1 MRFSRVALL
10 TLALAC
16 VAIPPPTHGAS
27 SGAAVTVKLIAIN
40 DFHGYIAPT
49 ETLRVPD
56 PAQPGA
62 MVTEP
67 VGGAAYLATAVHRLE
82 AENPR
87 HVVVGAGDMVGAS
100 PLGSA
105 LFHDEATIQA
115 LNAIGLEYTSVGN
128 HEFDEGKAELQ
139 RKQHGG
145 CRPGGTIG
153 KDTCLID
160 GRFAGAAYEYL
171 AANVIDADT
180 GKTLFP
186 PYAIKQ
192 IDTGDGHHV
201 AIAFIGVVLKDTPT
215 VTTAFGVRGLSFT
228 DEADAINALVPEIN
242 AQGVHAIVVLIHQ
255 GIATKVGFDE
265 HSCAGASGDLLP
277 VLDRLDPSIKLVVSG
292 HTHRA
297 YICPHG
303 QGTQHATVFYTSAG
317 KFGQALSDIDLTIDP
332 VTDTISGIDAHNEL
346 VVNDVVANP
355 APAAYPALAPDPP
368 LAALVA
374 RYTAA
379 SKPLVN
385 RVIGHITADFTTDG
399 SATASG
405 GSGESALGDL
415 IADAR
420 LEATRSQG
428 AVAAFMNEGGIRSTL
443 RVRAL
448 DGSKT
453 PGDVLYGETYAV
465 EPFGDLLYTETLTGA
480 QLYTLLGEQ
489 WPHKGD
495 AGLLS
500 VSHGFHYV
508 WDASLPDGSSKVV
521 PGSVTIDGRPVVMT
535 GTYRVTV
542 DAFLIG
548 GGDGFVALES
558 GTGRVSGGIDRDV
571 LDAYITAHSP
581 LAPGPRDRIQ
591 RLH

>member
-1 MRFSRVALL
+1 MRRLRFVFFALV
-10 TLALAC
+10 LAA
-16 VAIPPPTHGAS
+16 VVIPAASHGAS
-27 SGAAVTVKLIAIN
+27 SASGVTVKLIALN
-40 DFHGYIAPT
+40 DFHGYILPT

-56 PAQPGA
+56 PAHPSA

-67 VGGAAYLATAVHRLE
+67 VGGAAYVATAVRRLE

-105 LFHDEATIQA
+105 LFHDEGTIQA

-128 HEFDEGKAELQ
+128 HEFDEGKAELL

-153 KDTCLID
+153 KDTCFV
-160 GRFAGAAYEYL
+160 GGVFGGATFQYL
-171 AANVIDADT
+171 AANVIDDDT

-192 IDTGDGHHV
+192 IDTGNGGHV
-201 AIAFIGVVLKDTPT
+201 PIAFIGVVLKGTPA
-215 VTTAFGVRGLSFT
+215 VTTALGVRGLHFT
-228 DEADAINALVPEIN
+228 DEADAINALVPAIS

-255 GIATKVGFDE
+255 GIATTSGYDD
-265 HSCAGASGDLLP
+265 HSCPGASGDLLP
-277 VLDRLDPSIKLVVSG
+277 ILERLDPSIKLVVSG

-303 QGTQHATVFYTSAG
+303 QGTQHSTVFYTSAG
-317 KFGQALSDIDLTIDP
+317 KYGQVLSDIDLTIDP
-332 VTDTISGIDAHNEL
+332 ATDTITNVAAHNEL
-346 VVNDVVANP
+346 IVNDAAPNP
-355 APAAYPALAPDPP
+355 APAAFPAMRPDPA

-379 SKPLVN
+379 TKPLVN
-385 RVIGHITADFTTDG
+385 RVIGHITADFTSEG

-405 GSGESALGDL
+405 GSGESTLGDL

-420 LEATRSQG
+420 LEATRAQG
-428 AVAAFMNEGGIRSTL
+428 ADAAIIDEGGIRAAL
-443 RVRAL
+443 HVRAL
-448 DGSKT
+448 DGSKA

-489 WPHKGD
+489 WHKGESEP
-495 AGLLS
+495 LS
-500 VSHGFHYV
+500 VSRGFHYR
-508 WDASLPDGSSKVV
+508 WDASLPDGASKVV
-521 PGSVTIDGRPVVMT
+521 PGSVTIDGRPVAMT
-535 GTYRVTV
+535 ATYRVTA
-542 DAFLIG
+542 DGFLMG
-548 GGDGFVALES
+548 GGDGFVVLKE
-558 GTGRVSGGIDRDV
+558 GTGKVAGSIDRDAF
-571 LDAYITAHSP
+571 DAYITAHSP
-581 LAPGPRDRIQ
+581 LSPGPRDRIE

>member
-1 MRFSRVALL
+1 MRIFRFALVALG
-10 TLALAC
+10 LAAIVIP
-16 VAIPPPTHGAS
+16 VASRGAS
-27 SGAAVTVKLIAIN
+27 SAAGVTVKLIALN
-40 DFHGYIAPT
+40 DFHGHLLPT

-56 PAQPGA
+56 PAHPGA
-62 MVTEP
+62 MLTEP
-67 VGGAAYLATAVHRLE
+67 VGGAAYVAAAVHRLE

-105 LFHDEATIQA
+105 LFHDEPTIQA

-128 HEFDEGKAELQ
+128 HEFDEGKAELL

-153 KDTCLID
+153 KDTCFVD
-160 GRFAGAAYEYL
+160 GTFAGAAFEYL
-171 AANVIDADT
+171 AANVIDEDT

-192 IDTGDGHHV
+192 IDTGNGNHL
-201 AIAFIGVVLKDTPT
+201 AIAFIGVVLKGTPS
-215 VTTAFGVRGLSFT
+215 VTTAFGVRGLRFT
-228 DEADAINALVPEIN
+228 DEADAINALVPAIN
-242 AQGVHAIVVLIHQ
+242 ARGVHAIVVLIHQ
-255 GIATKVGFDE
+255 GITTTSGYDD
-265 HSCAGASGDLLP
+265 HTCPGASGDLVP
-277 VLDRLDPSIKLVVSG
+277 ILDRLDPSIKLVVSG

-317 KFGQALSDIDLTIDP
+317 AYGQLLSDIDLTIDP
-332 VTDTISGIDAHNEL
+332 ATDTIAGIAAHNEL
-346 VVNDVVANP
+346 VVNDAAPNP
-355 APAAYPALAPDPP
+355 APSAFPALGPDPA
-368 LAALVA
+368 LAALVV

-379 SKPLVN
+379 TKPLVN
-385 RVIGHITADFTTDG
+385 RVIGHIAADFTADG
-399 SATASG
+399 NAMASG
-405 GSGESALGDL
+405 GSGESTLGDL
-415 IADAR
+415 ITDAR

-428 AVAAFMNEGGIRSTL
+428 AVAAIIDAGGIRAAL
-443 RVRAL
+443 HVRAL

-465 EPFGDLLYTETLTGA
+465 EPFNDLLYTETLTGA

-489 WPHKGD
+489 WQHKD
-495 AGLLS
+495 SESLS
-500 VSHGFHYV
+500 VSRGFHYR
-508 WDASLPDGSSKVV
+508 WDASLPDGASKVV

-535 GTYRVTV
+535 GTYRVTG
-542 DAFLIG
+542 DGFLMA
-548 GGDGFVALES
+548 GGDGFVVLAG
-558 GTGRVSGGIDRDV
+558 GTGKVAGGIDREV
-571 LDAYITAHSP
+571 LNAYITAHSP
-581 LAPGPRDRIQ
+581 LSPSPRDRIE

>member
-1 MRFSRVALL
+1 MRTFRFLL
-10 TLALAC
+10 IGLALAC
-16 VAIPPPTHGAS
+16 AGVPEPSRGAS
-27 SGAAVTVKLIAIN
+27 PAAGVTVKLIAIN
-40 DFHGYIAPT
+40 DFHGYIAPS

-56 PAQPGA
+56 PAHPGS

-87 HVVVGAGDMVGAS
+87 HIVVGAGDMVGAS

-105 LFHDEATIQA
+105 LFHDEATIAA
-115 LNAIGLEYTSVGN
+115 LNAIGLAYTSVGN
-128 HEFDEGKAELQ
+128 HEFDQGKAELL

-153 KDTCLID
+153 KDTCFID
-160 GRFAGAAYEYL
+160 GTFTGATYQYL
-171 AANVIDADT
+171 AANVIDDDT
-180 GKTLFP
+180 GNTLFP

-201 AIAFIGVVLKDTPT
+201 GIAFIGVVLKDTPT

-228 DEADAINALVPEIN
+228 DEADAINALVPQIN
-242 AQGVHAIVVLIHQ
+242 AQGVYAIVVLIHQ
-255 GIATKVGFDE
+255 GIATKVGFDD
-265 HSCAGASGDLLP
+265 HSCGGATGDLLP
-277 VLDRLDPSIKLVVSG
+277 ILDRLDPSIKLVVSG

-303 QGTQHATVFYTSAG
+303 EGTQHSTVFYTSAG
-317 KFGQALSDIDLTIDP
+317 KYGQAITDIDLTIDP
-332 VTDTISGIDAHNEL
+332 ATDTIAHIDAHNQL
-346 VVNDVVANP
+346 IVNDTAPNP
-355 APAAYPALAPDPP
+355 APAAYPALAPDPAI
-368 LAALVA
+368 AALVA

-379 SKPLVN
+379 TKPLVN

-405 GSGESALGDL
+405 GSGESTLGDL

-420 LEATRSQG
+420 LEATRAQG

-443 RVRAL
+443 HVRAL

-453 PGDVLYGETYAV
+453 PGDVLYGETYSV
-465 EPFGDLLYTETLTGA
+465 EPFGDLLYTETVTGA
-480 QLYTLLGEQ
+480 QIYTMLGEQ
-489 WPHKGD
+489 WPHKNE
-495 AGLLS
+495 AELLS
-500 VSHGFHYV
+500 VSRGFHYV
-508 WDASLPDGSSKVV
+508 WDASLPDGGSKVV

-535 GTYRVTV
+535 SAYRVTV

-548 GGDGFVALES
+548 GGDGFVALAS
-558 GTGRVSGGIDRDV
+558 GTDRVAGDIDRDV

-581 LAPGPRDRIQ
+581 LTPRPRDRIQ

>member
-1 MRFSRVALL
+1 MRTFRFLL
-10 TLALAC
+10 IGLALAC
-16 VAIPPPTHGAS
+16 AGVPEPSRGAS
-27 SGAAVTVKLIAIN
+27 PAADVTVKLIAIN
-40 DFHGYIAPT
+40 DFHGYIAPS

-56 PAQPGA
+56 PAHPGS

-87 HVVVGAGDMVGAS
+87 HIVVGAGDMVGAS

-105 LFHDEATIQA
+105 LFHDEATIAA
-115 LNAIGLEYTSVGN
+115 LNAIGLAYTSVGN
-128 HEFDEGKAELQ
+128 HEFDQGKAELL

-153 KDTCLID
+153 KDTCFID
-160 GRFAGAAYEYL
+160 GTFTGANYQYL

-180 GKTLFP
+180 GKSLFP

-201 AIAFIGVVLKDTPT
+201 GIAFIGVVLKDTPT

-228 DEADAINALVPEIN
+228 DEADAINALVPQIN

-255 GIATKVGFDE
+255 GIATKVGFDD
-265 HSCAGASGDLLP
+265 HSCAGATGDLLP
-277 VLDRLDPSIKLVVSG
+277 ILDRLDPSIKLVVSG

-303 QGTQHATVFYTSAG
+303 EGTQHSTVFYTSAG
-317 KFGQALSDIDLTIDP
+317 KYGQAITDIDLTIDP
-332 VTDTISGIDAHNEL
+332 ATDTIAHIDAHNQL
-346 VVNDVVANP
+346 IVNDTAPNP
-355 APAAYPALAPDPP
+355 APAAYPALAPDPAI
-368 LAALVA
+368 AALVA

-379 SKPLVN
+379 TKPLVN
-385 RVIGHITADFTTDG
+385 RVIGHITADFTTEG

-405 GSGESALGDL
+405 GSGESTLGDL

-420 LEATRSQG
+420 LEATRAQG

-443 RVRAL
+443 HVRAL

-453 PGDVLYGETYAV
+453 PGDVLYGETYSV
-465 EPFGDLLYTETLTGA
+465 EPFGDLLYTETVTGA
-480 QLYTLLGEQ
+480 QIYTMLGEQ
-489 WPHKGD
+489 WPHKNEAD
-495 AGLLS
+495 LLS
-500 VSHGFHYV
+500 VSRGFHYV
-508 WDASLPDGSSKVV
+508 WDASLPDGASKVV

-535 GTYRVTV
+535 ASYRVTV

-548 GGDGFVALES
+548 GGDGFVALAS
-558 GTGRVSGGIDRDV
+558 GTGRIAGDIDRDV
-571 LDAYITAHSP
+571 LDAYVTAHSP
-581 LAPGPRDRIQ
+581 LTPGPRDRIQ